1 MMRLDSKLVCAE
13 VDAYVEQSCSRPR
26 VTGRRS
32 EAVADATR
40 LQVAQA
46 ALRVFAARGFAS
58 ATLRDIAAEA
68 HVTHGLIRHHFG
80 SKEGVWRAAVDY
92 AAELS
97 RKAIDPFAIDL
108 SDLGV
113 DPVWQAKTAIR
124 ATLDVFREHPEFV
137 RLLMH
142 EGLEGGAHLEY
153 ALGRFAPFGDMMAPL
168 FQRLQAAGHLH
179 QFSNRTLFLF
189 ILTAG
194 AAPLALPALSAWF
207 LENDVLSR
215 ADHEAH
221 VERFLTTLL
230 GDQRS

>member
-1 MMRLDSKLVCAE
+1 M
-13 VDAYVEQSCSRPR
+13 
-26 VTGRRS
+26 TGRRS
-32 EAVADATR
+32 GLVADATR

-58 ATLRDIAAEA
+58 ATLRDIASEA
-68 HVTHGLIRHHFG
+68 HVAHGLLRHHFG
-80 SKEGVWRAAVDY
+80 SKDGVWRAAVDY
-92 AAELS
+92 AAALS
-97 RKAIDPFAIDL
+97 QTAIDAFATDVV
-108 SDLGV
+108 DLGV

-153 ALGRFAPFGDMMAPL
+153 ALERFAPLGDVMVPL
-168 FQRLQAAGHLH
+168 FKRLQAAGHLR
-179 QFSNRTLFLF
+179 QFDNRTLFLF

-207 LENDVLSR
+207 LEKDLLSR

-230 GDQRS
+230 GD